1 MRNRGDAL
9 WTDVTVRART
19 ESASRIAVVDLTVS
33 YTRRMEGRLLANF
46 EQLSKSIHYSKTSR
60 SEFRLVLEVVL

>member
-19 ESASRIAVVDLTVS
+19 ENASRIAIVDLTVS
-33 YTRRMEGRLLANF
+33 YTRRMVGRLLANF
-46 EQLSKSIHYSKTSR
+46 EQSPKLIRYLKTFR
-60 SEFRLVLEVVL
+60 SEYR